1 MAIHRGIQSALFY
14 YLSCAPCADTR
25 YRKRRK
31 REAALSRA
39 ERLALETEEFNAYRH
54 PGEPSSTN
62 PHWQSEI
69 EQGPTL
75 VRRGKKKV
83 ATGTGNS
90 QRALQPSRVSSN
102 TSKDPSLADLACRSG
117 SDARADSRS
126 HFRVPQRDDEE
137 LWGSSSMLDGST
149 YASSIRR
156 PPTARTAL
164 SGSSRYQATRNPA
177 VNDMHPPTV
186 TKVDKREDVM
196 WMMQP
201 MPVAE
206 VMSGKDRAARSRSD
220 SGASR
225 LSPCSTNLS
234 RQVSAK
240 IIEQKL
246 RAGTPSTAAMS
257 REGSSRSAH
266 RVNEPQRM
274 TVTEHDLSATPSE
287 RIHHLSPS
295 RARREDSDQSAGT
308 ILRRPEL
315 AALRS
320 TRSELPSVLSD
331 SGLPSSAR
339 YLAPKENSLPTPP
352 SSSDG
357 ATDARDSLV
366 RRSTVAV
373 GVKSG
378 AADSRHK
385 HRESE
390 LSIRPELFDSWYT
403 PEFELPKWVAEHT
416 KREVRQRWSMDI

>member
-69 EQGPTL
+69 ELGPTL

-83 ATGTGNS
+83 TTADS
-90 QRALQPSRVSSN
+90 QRGLQPSRVSSN
-102 TSKDPSLADLACRSG
+102 TSKEPSLADLGYRSG

-126 HFRVPQRDDEE
+126 QFRVHQRDDED
-137 LWGSSSMLDGST
+137 LWGSSSMLDGSM

-156 PPTARTAL
+156 PPTARTAA
-164 SGSSRYQATRNPA
+164 SGSSRYHATRNPA
-177 VNDMHPPTV
+177 INDMHPPTV

-206 VMSGKDRAARSRSD
+206 VMSGKERAARSRSD

-234 RQVSAK
+234 RQVSTK

-246 RAGTPSTAAMS
+246 RAGTPSAAAMS
-257 REGSSRSAH
+257 REGSARSAH
-266 RVNEPQRM
+266 RANEQRHNAGA
-274 TVTEHDLSATPSE
+274 EHVLPAIPPEHS
-287 RIHHLSPS
+287 RHLSPS
-295 RARREDSDQSAGT
+295 RMHAEHSDESSET
-308 ILRRPEL
+308 ILRKPEL
-315 AALRS
+315 AAVRYI
-320 TRSELPSVLSD
+320 RPELSPVLSD
-331 SGLPSSAR
+331 TGLPSSAR

-357 ATDARDSLV
+357 TTDVRDSLV
-366 RRSTVAV
+366 RRSTMAV
-373 GVKSG
+373 IDKSG
-378 AADSRHK
+378 ADKARHK
-385 HRESE
+385 HQESE

>member
-31 REAALSRA
+31 REAARSRA

-69 EQGPTL
+69 EQGPAL
-75 VRRGKKKV
+75 VRRGKKKA
-83 ATGTGNS
+83 ATGDS
-90 QRALQPSRVSSN
+90 QRGLQPSRVSSN
-102 TSKDPSLADLACRSG
+102 TSKDPSLADLAYRSG
-117 SDARADSRS
+117 SDARVE
-126 HFRVPQRDDEE
+126 HLRVPQRDDEE
-137 LWGSSSMLDGST
+137 LWGSSSMLDGSM

-156 PPTARTAL
+156 PPTARTAA

-177 VNDMHPPTV
+177 LNDMHPPTV
-186 TKVDKREDVM
+186 TKVDRREDVM

-206 VMSGKDRAARSRSD
+206 VMSGKERAARSRSD

-234 RQVSAK
+234 RQVSTK

-257 REGSSRSAH
+257 REASSRSAY
-266 RVNEPQRM
+266 RSNEPQR
-274 TVTEHDLSATPSE
+274 DLPAVPSE
-287 RIHHLSPS
+287 RTRHLSPS
-295 RARREDSDQSAGT
+295 RAREQDSGQSAGT

-315 AALRS
+315 AAVRS
-320 TRSELPSVLSD
+320 TRTELSPVLSD
-331 SGLPSSAR
+331 TGRPASAR

-357 ATDARDSLV
+357 ATDVRESLL

-373 GVKSG
+373 GDKSG
-378 AADSRHK
+378 AANDRHQ